1 MKRKALRIFVFL
13 IAVAILA
20 LPMSAVS
27 AIKPE
32 EITLTGQ
39 HMPGI
44 GGTAKMLTAGESS
57 NTLVKLKDAPDTWS
71 GGITGIGYFSGNW
84 LFDSAGPK
92 TMVGYWTFEEVT
104 ITNVGTGDLRIGTNG
119 GDLWIE
125 SGSGELK
132 GVTGRG
138 TATTVVPMVMYNYEI
153 VLQYHS

>member
-1 MKRKALRIFVFL
+1 LNRKALVFFVIL

-44 GGTAKMLTAGESS
+44 GGTVKILDAGESE
-57 NTLVKLKDAPDTWS
+57 NTLVKLKDAPDTWI
-71 GGITGIGYFSGNW
+71 GGITGIAYFSGNW
-84 LFDSAGPK
+84 LFDATGPK
-92 TMVGYWTFEEVT
+92 TMVGYWVFEEVT
-104 ITNVGTGDLRIGTNG
+104 ISNVGTGDLRIGVNG
-119 GDLWIE
+119 GELWIE

-132 GVTGRG
+132 GVTGSG
-138 TATTVVPMVMYNYEI
+138 TVTTVVPMALYNYEV
-153 VLQYHS
+153 VLQYHP